1 MGGSGTFI
9 SRLLQNVPINY
20 AMLISSQPLPP
31 PHPAST
37 LPLSLQIYLRLFD
50 FLFVKS
56 RSYTLLPVG
65 FFLIMSKI
73 TIHFLKLHTS
83 ISVRC
88 LLECL
93 CTITTL
99 WHQFHLKNSRVSL
112 FFFDKTLLLG
122 SLAYLLIHKIIK
134 SVTRLNHQECK

>member
-1 MGGSGTFI
+1 MTTSIKDGGKRNLYQQIIAERTYQLCHVNFQST
-9 SRLLQNVPINY
+9 PT
-20 AMLISSQPLPP
+20 P

-56 RSYTLLPVG
+56 RSSTLLPVG

-112 FFFDKTLLLG
+112 FF
-122 SLAYLLIHKIIK
+122 SI
-134 SVTRLNHQECK
+134 RLCFLDRWHIS

>member
-1 MGGSGTFI
+1 MGESGTFI

-20 AMLISSQPLPP
+20 VMLISSQPLTP
-31 PHPAST
+31 PHYTST

-65 FFLIMSKI
+65 LFLIMSKI

-112 FFFDKTLLLG
+112 FF
-122 SLAYLLIHKIIK
+122 SI
-134 SVTRLNHQECK
+134 RLCFLDRWHIS

>member
-1 MGGSGTFI
+1 MVGFHYDNLDQRHGNGASI
-9 SRLLQNVPINY
+9 SRFLQSVPFNY

-31 PHPAST
+31 PHPTFT
-37 LPLSLQIYLRLFD
+37 LTLSIRINLRLCF
-50 FLFVKS
+50 FYINS
-56 RSYTLLPVG
+56 RSYTLLYVG

-73 TIHFLKLHTS
+73 TIYFLKLYTS

-88 LLECL
+88 LLECR

-112 FFFDKTLLLG
+112 FF
-122 SLAYLLIHKIIK
+122 
-134 SVTRLNHQECK
+134 R